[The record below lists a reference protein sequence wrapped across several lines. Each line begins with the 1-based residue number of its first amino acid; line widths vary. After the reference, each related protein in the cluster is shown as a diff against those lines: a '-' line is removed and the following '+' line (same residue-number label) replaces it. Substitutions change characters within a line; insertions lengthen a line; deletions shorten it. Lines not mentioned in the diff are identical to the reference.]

1 MLRSALNRIGKALL
15 RPIWV
20 RVLARIESRIQPIEI
35 KLNAIEIRLNA
46 IEIRLNA
53 IEMKSD
59 ALSEREAEHADAL
72 YRRMYLAELEGNHVP
87 VLDREVRDLSQRIA
101 VLEDAWRA
109 NMPSHNNPA
118 TLSNLPASARNVY
131 SELRAAIVAK
141 VSNN

>member
-35 KLNAIEIRLNA
+35 KLNAIEIK
-46 IEIRLNA
+46 LNA
-53 IEMKSD
+53 IEMKCD
-59 ALSEREAEHADAL
+59 ALSGREAEHADTL
-72 YRRMYLAELEGNHVP
+72 YRRMYLAELEVNHVP
-87 VLDREVRDLSQRIA
+87 IVDRQVKDLSQRIA
-101 VLEDAWRA
+101 ALESAWRA
-109 NMPSHNNPA
+109 NIPSHNNPA
-118 TLSNLPASARNVY
+118 TLSNLPASARNIY

>member
-1 MLRSALNRIGKALL
+1 MLRYALNRIGKALL

-35 KLNAIEIRLNA
+35 KLNATEIK
-46 IEIRLNA
+46 LNA

-59 ALSEREAEHADAL
+59 ALSEREAEHADTL

-87 VLDREVRDLSQRIA
+87 VLDRQVRDLSQRIA

-118 TLSNLPASARNVY
+118 TLSSLPASARKVY